1 MNRLERCL
9 NPESIA
15 VVGGKEAGRVIEQ
28 CQKMGY
34 QGEIWAVNP
43 TKESLMGI
51 PCFSDISELP
61 ETPDVAFVGIPAAP
75 SIDVIRR
82 LSTRGA
88 GGAICYASGFGE
100 VGDTGLH
107 QELLD
112 AAGDMPVIGPNCYGF
127 INAVSG
133 AALWPDQ
140 HGLKRTDSGVAIF
153 SSSGNVSVN
162 MTMQQRALPIA
173 LILTVGNQAIVGIE
187 QCIEAVIDDPRISA
201 IGLHIEGL
209 HDLALFSE
217 VALRAARAGKPV
229 IALKS
234 GRSDLGA
241 KITMSH
247 TATLAGEARLYDALF
262 HRLGIARVED
272 LETFLEALKLAAV
285 AGPLR
290 GNRIASMS
298 CSGGEASMVADLST
312 HTNLEFPPLAPAH
325 AQSIRDTL
333 NEYVSVDNPLDY
345 HTFIWGDKERLRKT
359 FTAMLRGPF
368 DITMLILDYPFTND
382 CNMQEWI
389 DAGDAFVEA
398 CEGTGQRGAV
408 VSSMAENMPP
418 IVAESLAE
426 RGVVPLLG
434 LPQAIKAIDALV
446 DARSIAEP
454 SPSFDLLGVDH
465 ARVTTETLGEFQSKQ
480 ALEEIG
486 LNVVSGGLASSTRE
500 AVSIAQDLGF
510 PVVLKVHGGDIVH
523 KTELDGVIL
532 GIGNADEVQAHADR
546 LFSIGDQVLVEKMQ
560 EGGIVEL
567 IVGVDCDPV
576 FGHYMMVGIGGTLVE
591 LIRDREILLLP
602 VSDQH
607 VRTALRKL
615 KHADLLWGHRG
626 RPAADVDAVVGAV
639 IKLSEFVSRN
649 KSTLL
654 EVDINPLLVHQ
665 EGKGA
670 TVLDAII
677 INRAKT

>member
-1 MNRLERCL
+1 MTRLERCL

-28 CQKMGY
+28 CQKMGF
-34 QGEIWAVNP
+34 QGDIRAVNP
-43 TKESLMGI
+43 SRDTLMGV

-61 ETPDVAFVGIPAAP
+61 EAPDVTFVGIPATP
-75 SIDVIRR
+75 SIEVIRR
-82 LSTRGA
+82 LSARGA

-107 QELLD
+107 QDLLD

-140 HGLKRTDSGVAIF
+140 HGLKRIDSGVAIF

-187 QCIEAVIDDPRISA
+187 QCIAAVIDDPNISA

-209 HDLALFSE
+209 KDLALFSE
-217 VALRAARAGKPV
+217 LASRAAQAGKPLV
-229 IALKS
+229 ALKS

-247 TATLAGEARLYDALF
+247 TATLAGETRLYDALF
-262 HRLGIARVED
+262 DRLGIAKVED

-298 CSGGEASMVADLST
+298 CSGGEASMVADLTT
-312 HTNLEFPPLAPAH
+312 HTDLKFPPLAPDH

-345 HTFIWGDKERLRKT
+345 HTFIWGDKERLRET
-359 FTAMLRGPF
+359 FTAMLRGSF

-398 CEGTGQRGAV
+398 CEVTGQHGAV

-418 IVAESLAE
+418 NVARSLAE

-446 DARSIAEP
+446 GARSMEEP
-454 SPSFDLLGVDH
+454 VPDFDPRCVDH
-465 ARVTTETLGEFQSKQ
+465 DRKTANILGEFQSKQ
-480 ALEEIG
+480 TLEGIG
-486 LNVVSGGLASSTRE
+486 LNVVTGKLASSTQE
-500 AVSIAQDLGF
+500 AITLAEDLGF
-510 PVVLKVHGGDIVH
+510 PVVLKIHGEGIAH
-523 KTELDGVIL
+523 KTELGGVIL
-532 GIGNADEVQAHADR
+532 GVGNTDEAQAHADR
-546 LFSIGDQVLVEKMQ
+546 LFSMGDQVLVEKMQ
-560 EGGIVEL
+560 EDGIAEL
-567 IVGVDCDPV
+567 IVGVDFDPV

-602 VSDQH
+602 VREQQ
-607 VRTALRKL
+607 VRSALRKL
-615 KHADLLWGHRG
+615 KHADLLRGHRG
-626 RPAADVDAVVGAV
+626 RPAADVDAVVEAV
-639 IKLSEFVSRN
+639 IKLSAFVSRN

-670 TVLDAII
+670 TVLDAVI
-677 INRAKT
+677 INRAKN